1 MKILVQQTKMPA
13 ESWCP
18 SIKVCPQRSHLTRKR
33 RSLSSVVDAEKM
45 YRLREVHAVL
55 PNGRV

>member
-1 MKILVQQTKMPA
+1 MTKRLVKRTAGFLLGMFLILIPVSAGDLETVLI
-13 ESWCP
+13 E
-18 SIKVCPQRSHLTRKR
+18 VN
-33 RSLSSVVDAEKM
+33 EM